1 MNTEPSL
8 SSHVQGK
15 FRAKSPARPPQAD
28 NLLTIETE
36 TKISKLDLSSR
47 ILTDKGSISD
57 PKSPKGGAFQL
68 ACDDEDLLAVK
79 ERVEGLEGG
88 RGDGVDD
95 ITILKNKNDGEGE
108 KGGDDDDSDGD
119 DEFDVLKNFMA
130 DELSYKLDQKTIERN
145 QTEIKWKMRAILY
158 DWMSEVCNDYMF
170 KRDTYCSAVKLVD
183 LFLQKYPNV
192 KKSEFQLVGLCAI
205 FISMKMLEIV
215 AICAEDLL
223 YCTSNVF
230 NLKELLLMEKKIINA
245 CEWKINPMTLNHWLN
260 LLTSNWDLFATCLG
274 SYMTLPQNC
283 VYIFRET
290 EKKSYLMHRE
300 LCQLIDACILVP
312 ETLQYNGGL
321 LIAAF

>member
-8 SSHVQGK
+8 SSYVK
-15 FRAKSPARPPQAD
+15 ANYRASSAAKQPHRDTLMA
-28 NLLTIETE
+28 IETE

-47 ILTDKGSISD
+47 ILTDKASSSD
-57 PKSPKGGAFQL
+57 LKSPKGAFQL
-68 ACDDEDLLAVK
+68 ACDDEDLLAIK
-79 ERVEGLEGG
+79 ENSRGLECDQ
-88 RGDGVDD
+88 GDGVDD
-95 ITILKNKNDGEGE
+95 ITILKNKNDGDAV
-108 KGGDDDDSDGD
+108 KIDDDDSDGD

>member
-1 MNTEPSL
+1 M
-8 SSHVQGK
+8 
-15 FRAKSPARPPQAD
+15 A
-28 NLLTIETE
+28 IETE

-47 ILTDKGSISD
+47 ILTDKASSSD
-57 PKSPKGGAFQL
+57 LKSPKGAFQL
-68 ACDDEDLLAVK
+68 ACDDEDLLAIK
-79 ERVEGLEGG
+79 ENSRGLECDQ
-88 RGDGVDD
+88 GDGVDD
-95 ITILKNKNDGEGE
+95 ITILKNKNDGEAV
-108 KGGDDDDSDGD
+108 KIDDDDSDGD

-230 NLKELLLMEKKIINA
+230 NLKELLLMEKKIITA